1 MTAVLASDCVGLWRR
16 TLLINPDGSRDTGTG
31 VTWLQGITAYVDTRG
46 FAGTLSQSD
55 NVFQWHRAVD
65 LEPPGPFPDAGSMH
79 WSDGVLVETGVHA
92 DYVEHWCR
100 EGVAAS
106 PCGALFLVAP
116 GGRPGLLMRVGGL
129 YGWAAGDT
137 VEIGSVEGPQWNA
150 LMISGEQV
158 WANGVRWTVERREGN
173 VNP

>member
-16 TLLINPDGSRDTGTG
+16 TLLIEADGSRDTGTD

-79 WSDGVLVETGVHA
+79 WRDGILVETGVHA
-92 DYVEHWCR
+92 DYVEHWR
-100 EGVAAS
+100 RDSVAAT

-116 GGRPGLLMRVGGL
+116 DGQSGLLLRVGAL
-129 YGWAAGDT
+129 FGWAGGGT
-137 VEIGSVEGPQWNA
+137 VVIDAVDGPRWNA
-150 LMISGEQV
+150 LVVSGKHV
-158 WANGVRWTVERREGN
+158 WANGVRWTVERCEGN